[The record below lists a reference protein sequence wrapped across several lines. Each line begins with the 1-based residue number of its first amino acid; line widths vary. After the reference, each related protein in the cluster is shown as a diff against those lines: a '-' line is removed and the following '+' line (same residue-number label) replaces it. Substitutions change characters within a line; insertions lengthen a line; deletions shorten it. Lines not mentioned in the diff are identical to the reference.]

1 VIYKA
6 APSSTRAPDP
16 RPARTRAAILA
27 AIERL
32 GREDKELSVSQV
44 VSEASLSRSSF
55 YSQFTD
61 IGNVAVQLI
70 REFYEQSSHASELT
84 AQPNNLAE
92 ATSALLAEFNSKRY
106 LYATVLGSSA
116 AVSAE
121 WEVCEII
128 ANEWTPIIA
137 TQAPSHVSPEFAAV
151 HLASGHLACI
161 VTWLRSET
169 PASFEEIETQLHD
182 MLPAWVE
189 AATV

>member
-1 VIYKA
+1 MIYKA

-16 RPARTRAAILA
+16 RPARTRAAILS

-61 IGNVAVQLI
+61 IGNVAVQLF
-70 REFYEQSSHASELT
+70 REFYEQNASELLD
-84 AQPNNLAE
+84 QPQTLAE
-92 ATSALLAEFNSKRY
+92 ATTTLLSEFNSKRY
-106 LYATVLGSSA
+106 LYAAVLGSSA

-128 ANEWTPIIA
+128 ANAWAPIIA
-137 TQAPSHVSPEFAAV
+137 KQAPSHVSAEFAAV

-161 VTWLRSET
+161 VTWLRSEK

>member
-1 VIYKA
+1 MIYKA

-16 RPARTRAAILA
+16 RPARTRAAILS

-32 GREDKELSVSQV
+32 GREGKELSVSQV

-61 IGNVAVQLI
+61 IGNVAVQLF
-70 REFYEQSSHASELT
+70 REFYEQSSPASELLE
-84 AQPNNLAE
+84 QPQTLAE
-92 ATSALLAEFNSKRY
+92 ATTTLLTEFNSKRY
-106 LYATVLGSSA
+106 LYAAVLGSSA

-128 ANEWTPIIA
+128 ANAWTPIIA
-137 TQAPSHVSPEFAAV
+137 KQAPTHVSAEFAAV

-161 VTWLRSET
+161 VTWLRSEK